1 MPNFL
6 FALTGMDAFTG
17 LTVKRTL
24 LDLTELI
31 VSVAFPVFVTV
42 TVSVFVLPTG
52 TLPIESVFE
61 STENAP
67 LFAAAARS
75 SSAPGPGGEKET
87 LEMTCG
93 ASLRFS

>member
-1 MPNFL
+1 
-6 FALTGMDAFTG
+6 
-17 LTVKRTL
+17 L

-61 STENAP
+61 FTENAP
-67 LFAAAARS
+67 LFAAAVRS
-75 SSAPGPGGEKET
+75 TPPPGTGGWRESPEIAWRA
-87 LEMTCG
+87 L
-93 ASLRFS
+93 LRYS

>member
-1 MPNFL
+1 MTENPGAVPVPDAVTVSGDVGPSCVNTINEVCAPAAAGANVMPNFL

-52 TLPIESVFE
+52 TLP
-61 STENAP
+61 
-67 LFAAAARS
+67 
-75 SSAPGPGGEKET
+75 K
-87 LEMTCG
+87 
-93 ASLRFS
+93 